1 MLKILKRVEVELT
14 LNVNSQ
20 NILYLGMDVLQE
32 LVVTT
37 AKLGNIGI

>member
-20 NILYLGMDVLQE
+20 NILYLGTDVLQE

-37 AKLGNIGI
+37 AKLGNIGS